1 MSLAHATVLEETVT
15 TVKTETKAETKTVK
29 KRFITFTG
37 DGYLEPTLN
46 NYIATFVAMMVT
58 LSVPTI
64 YFMSQLNAIKA
75 AAPTFLP

>member
-1 MSLAHATVLEETVT
+1 MPLAHAAVLEETVA
-15 TVKTETKAETKTVK
+15 TVNTEAKAEIKPTKK
-29 KRFITFTG
+29 KFITFTG

-46 NYIATFVAMMVT
+46 NYVATFVAMIVT

-64 YFMSQLNAIKA
+64 YFLSQANAIKA

>member
-1 MSLAHATVLEETVT
+1 MSLAHAAVLEETVV
-15 TVKTETKAETKTVK
+15 TVETEAKAETKPVK

-46 NYIATFVAMMVT
+46 NYVATFVAAIVT
-58 LSVPTI
+58 FSIPTV
-64 YFMSQLNAIKA
+64 YFLFQADAIKA